1 MKLENGY
8 KKVYTVNEDG
18 VRTLHATKDV
28 LNPAADEVIVDKA
41 KAQTLKTANFYQDG
55 NAIRYVLGAD
65 RAIDRK
71 VDAELVEVRKLFVP
85 TCVHNWSISTSSFD
99 ATDNTADFTLRCA
112 NCGEQATVENVPCT
126 FVQETNKYHA
136 GFTYGGV
143 DFSADFDAP
152 TTEPTPETPVAEPE
166 TTEPEGE

>member
-28 LNPAADEVIVDKA
+28 LNPAADETIIDKA

-55 NAIRYVLGAD
+55 DAIRYVLGAN

-71 VDAELVEVRKLFVP
+71 VDPELTEVRKLFVA
-85 TCVHNWSISTSSFD
+85 VHVH
-99 ATDNTADFTLRCA
+99 
-112 NCGEQATVENVPCT
+112 EYENLEARWNEETHVCT
-126 FVQETNKYHA
+126 FDLKCKTCDDTKSIPQA
-136 GFTYGGV
+136 GVLVEGEYVATLKLENGQTFTSRIAV
-143 DFSADFDAP
+143 PAQ
-152 TTEPTPETPVAEPE
+152 ETPVAEPA
-166 TTEPEGE
+166 GN

>member
-55 NAIRYVLGAD
+55 DKIRYVLGAN
-65 RAIDRK
+65 RAIDRE
-71 VDAELVEVRKLFVP
+71 VNPELVEVRKLFVP
-85 TCVHNWSISTSSFD
+85 TCAHDWTISTHSFD
-99 ATDNTADFTLRCA
+99 AETHTADFTLICA
-112 NCGEQATVENVPCT
+112 KCSEQATVEDVQCT
-126 FVQETNKYHA
+126 PVQGTNKYHA
-136 GFTYGGV
+136 AFTFGGV
-143 DFSADFDAP
+143 DFTAEFEAS
-152 TTEPTPETPVAEPE
+152 TTE
-166 TTEPEGE
+166 

>member
-55 NAIRYVLGAD
+55 DKIRYVLGAD
-65 RAIDRK
+65 RSIDRK
-71 VDAELVEVRKLFVP
+71 VDEELVEVRKLFVP
-85 TCVHNWSISTSSFD
+85 TCAHDWTISTNSMDPTTFK
-99 ATDNTADFTLRCA
+99 AEFTLVCA
-112 NCGEQATVENVPCT
+112 NCGEQVIKSDVTCT
-126 FVQETNKYHA
+126 LQETGKYKA
-136 GFTYGGV
+136 VFTYDGKE
-143 DFSADFDAP
+143 FSAEFNNP
-152 TTEPTPETPVAEPE
+152 NTPAKPVAEPE
-166 TTEPEGE
+166 GE

>member
-28 LNPAADEVIVDKA
+28 LNPAADETIIDKA

-55 NAIRYVLGAD
+55 DAIRYVLGAN

-71 VDAELVEVRKLFVP
+71 VDPELTEVRKLFVS
-85 TCVHNWSISTSSFD
+85 TCAHDWSISTSSFD
-99 ATDNTADFTLRCA
+99 ATNHTADFTLICTK
-112 NCGEQATVENVPCT
+112 CHEQATVEDVECT
-126 FVQETNKYHA
+126 LIQETNKYLA
-136 GFTYGGV
+136 KFTYGGKE
-143 DFSADFDAP
+143 FSAEFNAP
-152 TTEPTPETPVAEPE
+152 AAPV
-166 TTEPEGE
+166 TEPEGE

>member
-28 LNPAADEVIVDKA
+28 LNPAADKVIVDKA

-55 NAIRYVLGAD
+55 DKIRYVLGAN

-71 VDAELVEVRKLFVP
+71 VDAELVEVRELFVP
-85 TCVHNWSISTSSFD
+85 TCAHDWTISTKSMNPTTFK
-99 ATDNTADFTLRCA
+99 AEFTLICKIC
-112 NCGEQATVENVPCT
+112 NEQAHVTD
-126 FVQETNKYHA
+126 VQCKPVQGTNKYRA
-136 GFTYGGV
+136 EFFYDEVQFT
-143 DFSADFDAP
+143 AEFDA
-152 TTEPTPETPVAEPE
+152 
-166 TTEPEGE
+166 